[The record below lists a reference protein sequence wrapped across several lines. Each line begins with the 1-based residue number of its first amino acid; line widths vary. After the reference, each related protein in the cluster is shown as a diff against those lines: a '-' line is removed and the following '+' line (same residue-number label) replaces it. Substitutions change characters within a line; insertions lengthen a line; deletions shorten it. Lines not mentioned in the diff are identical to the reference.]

1 MIESISYKNN
11 ELKILNQL
19 KLPLIVEYVSINST
33 SDAWTAIHSM
43 QVRGAPAI
51 AILAILSIAVQLND
65 KQKLSEFDDN
75 KDNLF
80 NYLKAQCDYLC
91 TSRPTAVNIKKEC
104 LQMLELAKQLSRE
117 PNQSFESMVSK
128 LKEYA
133 LNILE
138 IDVNV
143 NKSIGDYGAKHII
156 AKQTHDSSK
165 NILTHCNTG
174 SLATGSLH
182 YFNNLFDNKNV
193 FLKMISWLW
202 NCSRS
207 H

>member
-1 MIESISYKNN
+1 MVESISYKNN

-19 KLPLIVEYVSINST
+19 KLPLIVEYVSINNT
-33 SDAWTAIHSM
+33 CDAWTAIHSM

-51 AILAILSIAVQLND
+51 AILAILSIAVELND
-65 KQKLSEFDDN
+65 KQILNKFDNN
-75 KDNLF
+75 KDDLF
-80 NYLKAQCDYLC
+80 NYLRARCDYLC
-91 TSRPTAVNIKKEC
+91 TSRPTAVNINKEC
-104 LQMLELAKQLSRE
+104 IQMLQFAQQLSRD
-117 PNQSFESMVSK
+117 PNQSFETMVNK

-133 LNILE
+133 LNMLE

-174 SLATGSLH
+174 SLATGSLQN
-182 YFNNLFDNKNV
+182 FNNFIIKWLFK
-193 FLKMISWLW
+193 
-202 NCSRS
+202 
-207 H
+207 